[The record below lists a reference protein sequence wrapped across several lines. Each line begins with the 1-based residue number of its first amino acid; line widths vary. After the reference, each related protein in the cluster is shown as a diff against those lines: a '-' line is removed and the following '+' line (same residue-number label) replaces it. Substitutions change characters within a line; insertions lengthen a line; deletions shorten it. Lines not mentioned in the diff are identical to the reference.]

1 MTYSDRKEE
10 VFENLLDDVDNLL
23 EELFQSGYDTIHDST
38 MQALQRA
45 AEETEQ
51 IGMAY
56 LSSLLHTLAAG
67 LAVRRHQIHPPEDGM
82 AAVFAELNEYLYLC
96 RGKIA
101 CDRGRDYYLASPDV

>member
-38 MQALQRA
+38 MQRA

-67 LAVRRHQIHPPEDGM
+67 LAVRRHQINPHEDGM